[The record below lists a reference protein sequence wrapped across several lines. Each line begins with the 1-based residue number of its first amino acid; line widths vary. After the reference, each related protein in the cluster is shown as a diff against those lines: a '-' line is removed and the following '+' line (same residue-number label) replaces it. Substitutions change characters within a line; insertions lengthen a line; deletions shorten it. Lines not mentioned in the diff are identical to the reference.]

1 MSTRYVLLRGERVVD
16 RSGNEGV
23 VKWIGR
29 PQSSHSRYVG
39 IEYDK
44 PVGKH
49 NGTVKGVKYFECG
62 DKHGAL
68 IKEEFVKPKKL
79 IERKKKIRSKSTS
92 KPDRTRIKN
101 RSTPRKN
108 QTKGNK
114 TNTNSSNQRS
124 QTNSKRISSVSRTP
138 KHSKETQN
146 KSPLGKK
153 KKKKIESWE
162 KRFNKEMSEIQEI
175 RKQTFDT
182 FDEVNRFLN
191 TQKKR
196 GKKNG
201 KNKNGALEQ
210 IEELKRQIR
219 EDQNKTIEFEKECN
233 QLQNS
238 TKHCKNQLE
247 NIKKILIEN
256 DLMKKD
262 RVNQI
267 FFEEYQKIEKEFQ
280 NTQILNKNENTS
292 THTNKNEKEISTN
305 FENKLELEIEKISKP
320 MLPNEDYEKIKL
332 YYVLNSMQNFKKQQ
346 KQLNNNL
353 ISLDFTIQE
362 LSQNLKSNY

>member
-1 MSTRYVLLRGERVVD
+1 MSSRFIITRGERVVD

-23 VKWIGR
+23 VRWIGR
-29 PQSSHSRYVG
+29 PKSSHSRYVG

-49 NGTVKGVKYFECG
+49 NGTVKGVKYFECS

-108 QTKGNK
+108 QPKVNK
-114 TNTNSSNQRS
+114 TNTNSPNQRS
-124 QTNSKRISSVSRTP
+124 QTNSKRLSSGNRTP

-182 FDEVNRFLN
+182 FDE
-191 TQKKR
+191 
-196 GKKNG
+196 
-201 KNKNGALEQ
+201 

-233 QLQNS
+233 RLQNS

-256 DLMKKD
+256 DLMKQD

-267 FFEEYQKIEKEFQ
+267 FFEEYEKIEKELQ
-280 NTQILNKNENTS
+280 NTQLLNKNENT
-292 THTNKNEKEISTN
+292 NEKEKTTK
-305 FENKLELEIEKISKP
+305 FDNKLELEIEKISESA
-320 MLPNEDYEKIKL
+320 LPNEDYEKIKL
-332 YYVLNSMQNFKKQQ
+332 YYVLNLMQNFKKQQ

-362 LSQNLKSNY
+362 LSQNL